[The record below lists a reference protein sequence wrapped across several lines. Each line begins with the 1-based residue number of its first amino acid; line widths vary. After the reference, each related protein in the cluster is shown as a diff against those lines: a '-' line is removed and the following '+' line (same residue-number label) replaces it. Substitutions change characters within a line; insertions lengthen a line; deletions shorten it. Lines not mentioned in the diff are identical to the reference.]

1 MAALPSFLDQLR
13 PDVPDIV
20 VPRGVV
26 PFLLARRGIRG
37 RLVRLGPLAEAL
49 LARHRHPPVIAALA
63 GQALALVAGLA
74 MPSKFRGTF
83 SLQVKGD
90 GPVPHLLADCTDSGA
105 LRFYVRTAPER
116 LAPLLAVDPT
126 PPASALLGKGYLAF
140 TVDPGTGARP
150 HQGIVAI
157 GGESFEEMALAY
169 FRESVQLAGLVR
181 LAAAPGPGG
190 WRAGALILERIAR
203 AGGAGT
209 PEGDLSGED
218 PDESWRTAIALAATL
233 SDAELLDDALAPER
247 LLYRLFHAEGVTANR
262 PLSLAYGCR
271 CTRARLS
278 GVLAG
283 FGADDLDHMT
293 TDGQITVT
301 CEFCN
306 HDFRFP
312 RDELPGSGAAD

>member
-1 MAALPSFLDQLR
+1 MAEIPAFLDRLR

-20 VPRGVV
+20 VPRAVV
-26 PFLLARRGIRG
+26 PFFLPRSAVRG

-49 LARHRHPPVIAALA
+49 LGRHRHHPMIAGLA

-74 MPSKFRGTF
+74 MPMKFRGTF
-83 SLQVKGD
+83 SLQIKGD
-90 GPVPHLLADCTDSGA
+90 GPVPHLVADCTDAGE
-105 LRFYVRTAPER
+105 LRFYVRTVPER
-116 LAPLLAVDPT
+116 LE
-126 PPASALLGKGYLAF
+126 ALLEAEETPSAAALIGQGYLAF
-140 TVDPGTGARP
+140 TVDRGARMHP

-181 LAAAPGPGG
+181 LAASRAADG
-190 WRAGALILERIAR
+190 WRAGALILERIP
-203 AGGAGT
+203 GT
-209 PEGDLSGED
+209 RNSDPE
-218 PDESWRTAIALAATL
+218 ESAEAWRTATALGATV
-233 SDAELLDDALAPER
+233 SDGELLDDGLAPER
-247 LLYRLFHAEGVTANR
+247 LLYRLFHSAGVAADR
-262 PLSLAYGCR
+262 PRALAYGCR

-283 FGADDLDHMT
+283 FGPDDLDHMA
-293 TDGQITVT
+293 TDGTITVT

-312 RDELPGSGAAD
+312 RAELPGRGAAD

>member
-1 MAALPSFLDQLR
+1 MADRPAFLDRLR

-26 PFLLARRGIRG
+26 PFFLARRGIRG

-49 LARHRHPPVIAALA
+49 LTRHPHSPVIAALA

-90 GPVPHLLADCTDSGA
+90 GPVPHLLADCTDAGA
-105 LRFYVRTAPER
+105 LRFYVRIAPER
-116 LAPLLAVDPT
+116 LAPLLAADPS
-126 PPASALLGKGYLAF
+126 PPASALLGRGYLAF

-190 WRAGALILERIAR
+190 WRAGALILERVPS
-203 AGGAGT
+203 AGGSPAPDAGG
-209 PEGDLSGED
+209 PGEA
-218 PDESWRTAIALAATL
+218 WRTATALAATL
-233 SDAELLDDALAPER
+233 SDGELLDDALAPER
-247 LLYRLFHAEGVTANR
+247 LLYRLFHSEEVAADR

-283 FGADDLDHMT
+283 FGPDDLDHMT
-293 TDGQITVT
+293 TDGTITVT

-312 RDELPGSGAAD
+312 RAELPGRGAAD

>member
-1 MAALPSFLDQLR
+1 MANLPAFLDRLR

-26 PFLLARRGIRG
+26 PFFLARRGIRG

-49 LARHRHPPVIAALA
+49 LSRHPHPPVISALA

-90 GPVPHLLADCTDSGA
+90 GPVPHLLADCTDAGA
-105 LRFYVRTAPER
+105 LRFYVRTTPDR
-116 LAPLLAVDPT
+116 LTPLLAAEPM

-181 LAAAPGPGG
+181 LAAARGPCG
-190 WRAGALILERIAR
+190 WRAGALILERIPST
-203 AGGAGT
+203 GGAEA
-209 PEGDLSGED
+209 PDGED
-218 PDESWRTAIALAATL
+218 PAESWRTATALAATL
-233 SDAELLDDALAPER
+233 SDTELLDDALAPER

-278 GVLAG
+278 GVLSG

-293 TDGQITVT
+293 TDGTITVT

-312 RDELPGSGAAD
+312 RAELPGRSAVD